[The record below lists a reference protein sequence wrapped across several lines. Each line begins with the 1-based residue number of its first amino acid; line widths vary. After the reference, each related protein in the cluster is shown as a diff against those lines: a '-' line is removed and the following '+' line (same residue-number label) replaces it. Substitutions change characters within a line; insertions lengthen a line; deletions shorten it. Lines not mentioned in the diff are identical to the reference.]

1 MILKKYLPLYL
12 FLAVSIAVSN
22 AQIPEPYL
30 YYDFEDDSGSSTAAD
45 SSGNDRNG
53 SVNGDVQF
61 GEEGAPNGSTP
72 GSGAAFSLGGS
83 GYLTVEGSDAPTDF
97 GNRDQGNADNAS
109 DWFDIVGIQTGTIT
123 KLALFLD
130 VSGSMTLSTVAASF
144 AKFIGTCTDAGIT
157 VRQESNQQED
167 WIEPFTGVLA

>member
-12 FLAVSIAVSN
+12 CLAVSIAVSK

-30 YYDFEDDSGSSTAAD
+30 YYDFEDASGSPTAAD

-53 SVNGDVQF
+53 SVNGDIQF

-83 GYLTVEGSDAPTDF
+83 GYLTVEGSDAPTDL
-97 GNRDQGNADNAS
+97 GNRDQS
-109 DWFDIVGIQTGTIT
+109 IVSRIKRKIGI
-123 KLALFLD
+123 LCSRNRF
-130 VSGSMTLSTVAASF
+130 
-144 AKFIGTCTDAGIT
+144 
-157 VRQESNQQED
+157 RR
-167 WIEPFTGVLA
+167 